1 MDSSS
6 PRCNIRRTSATAAK
20 KKKLRIRYVM
30 PAAHLTLREEDVVRL
45 TLEFLHS
52 RDLHISQLSLER
64 ETGVINGQYSDDVL
78 FLRQLIL
85 DGQWDDVLEFIQ
97 PLEALPDFD
106 MRKFT
111 YSILRHKYVE
121 LLCIKSEANVIVG
134 ANGSV
139 DNAVEEVVKVL
150 SDLEKVA
157 PSKDEYSSLCLLL
170 TLPRLTDH
178 LQYKDWNPSNA
189 RVQCFREVYP
199 LVEKFL
205 PGDRKSSDNT
215 GVVTSAKNDRMIQL
229 VIKGILYESCVNYCQ
244 AKATGSKE
252 SEQVEMNF
260 SRLLDGSVGFSDSDL
275 SLLSWLQSI
284 PPETFAVPFAQRTLN
299 VDVERL
305 ERPSLETSWTE
316 HMLITP
322 IKPKTF
328 PHSAMPFT
336 RPRSAADM
344 MSRSLVPALEGLG
357 SRSPGLK
364 NNPIPSAALM
374 AMSTGD
380 INPMS
385 RSSFASFH
393 LTGFKNNKLMNTSV
407 DRLFENEGDVFLSS
421 SYADFQQLPSIQEA
435 ANNVASLSKAPPRT
449 RGQSKSPEGIR
460 ADPSAASTPE
470 RRMAGRESP
479 APSTARSSRRDS
491 LADKPPGVQQ
501 KIPEPTLPVGV
512 AALVGPD
519 GEILEP
525 SFNGDLFK
533 EFQKQK
539 QRLQETIQLKEKE
552 RDELVR
558 QLTAPLTSNQVN
570 ATDNRLQDDTMKQPL
585 NSKGPSPVHSSTP
598 SRSGIQSPKPATN
611 GTTDPLSRQNSTSN
625 NFYEQRLQDGIYD
638 VVKPAVK
645 EPRPDLDVSNG
656 SSSGGRPRFVP
667 VTALEDVQAVRCAEF
682 HPHGKLYAVGSNSKT
697 LRICAYPKLS
707 DVREDHQT
715 YQPTVLFKRTKHH
728 KGSIYC
734 LAWTPDGQLMATGS
748 NDKTVKLMRFNA
760 ENSNLEG
767 QEVELTMHDGTV
779 RDLCFLEDTS
789 NKSSLLISGGAGDC
803 KIYVTD
809 CATGTP
815 FQALSGHSGHVLT
828 LYNWGGAMFVSGS
841 QDKTVRFWDLR
852 TRGCVNMVTPATV
865 PGSRHLIP
873 LQVGSPVA
881 ALCVDPS
888 GRLLVSGHEDSSCV
902 LFDIRGGRTVQC
914 FKPHASDIRS
924 IRFSPSAYYLLT
936 GGYDNKLVLTDLQ
949 GDLTMPLPSVVVA
962 QHQDKVISGRWHPT
976 EFSFLSTSADKT
988 ATLWALPPV

>member
-1 MDSSS
+1 
-6 PRCNIRRTSATAAK
+6 
-20 KKKLRIRYVM
+20 M

-64 ETGVINGQYSDDVL
+64 ETGVINGQFSDDVL

-106 MRKFT
+106 MRRFT
-111 YSILRHKYVE
+111 YSIMRHKYVE
-121 LLCIKSEANVIVG
+121 LLCIKSEANVIGTGV
-134 ANGSV
+134 NGSV

-150 SDLEKVA
+150 NDIEKVA

-189 RVQCFREVYP
+189 RVQCFREVHP

-205 PGDRKSSDNT
+205 PGDRKSSDPSHP
-215 GVVTSAKNDRMIQL
+215 VTSAKNDRLIQL
-229 VIKGILYESCVNYCQ
+229 IIKGILYESCVNYCQ

-252 SEQVEMNF
+252 SEQVEMSF

-344 MSRSLVPALEGLG
+344 MSRSLVPALEAGLG
-357 SRSPGLK
+357 PRSPGPK
-364 NNPIPSAALM
+364 NTMIPSAALM
-374 AMSTGD
+374 ALSTGD

-421 SYADFQQLPSIQEA
+421 SYAEFQQLPSIQEA
-435 ANNVASLSKAPPRT
+435 INAAQPKIPPRT
-449 RGQSKSPEGIR
+449 RGQSKSPDGGKVN
-460 ADPSAASTPE
+460 PSAASTPE
-470 RRMAGRESP
+470 RRLPGRESP
-479 APSTARSSRRDS
+479 ALSTARSSRRDS
-491 LADKPPGVQQ
+491 LADKPTGVVA
-501 KIPEPTLPVGV
+501 KIADPLTQPITTGDNL
-512 AALVGPD
+512 D
-519 GEILEP
+519 H
-525 SFNGDLFK
+525 SYNGDLFK
-533 EFQKQK
+533 EYQKQK
-539 QRLQETIQLKEKE
+539 QRLQETIQQKERE

-558 QLTAPLTSNQVN
+558 QLSAPVTPQLI
-570 ATDNRLQDDTMKQPL
+570 DNRLQNDGIKQPL
-585 NSKGPSPVHSSTP
+585 GSKGPSPVHTGTP
-598 SRSGIQSPKPATN
+598 ARSGIQSPKPTIN
-611 GTTDPLSRQNSTSN
+611 GSDPVTKQNCMLSN
-625 NFYEQRLQDGIYD
+625 IYD
-638 VVKPAVK
+638 SRIPEGHYDIVKPLK
-645 EPRPDLDVSNG
+645 DPRPELDVSNG
-656 SSSGGRPRFVP
+656 SSNGGRPRFVP

-707 DVREDHQT
+707 DVREDHET

-760 ENSNLEG
+760 DTSNLEG
-767 QEVELTMHDGTV
+767 QEIELTMHDGTV

-828 LYNWGGAMFVSGS
+828 LYNWGGAMFVSGA

-865 PGSRHLIP
+865 PGSR
-873 LQVGSPVA
+873 VGSAVA
-881 ALCVDPS
+881 SVCVDPS